1 MGYSTEA
8 QIDWVIEKWCEN
20 YEEKD
25 LFVYIPAC
33 DPWSEGAPL
42 HSCQLSA
49 PKVESTTCR
58 KCRTNLERQQFQRK
72 LYFKHYLN
80 YAITLPGS
88 KMRNSKPW
96 LNHVLGSTC
105 ESWFLRD
112 PLNFQDEKESSTLQL
127 KWIQVNHMIKCV
139 DDHVNVETN
148 AGLVYIGWRMH
159 DVNNQHQEWCP

>member
-1 MGYSTEA
+1 MRVGNNWRYVSIRNMIHKDGAFNRSSDHQLGNYRLGY
-8 QIDWVIEKWCEN
+8 WKRCEN

-88 KMRNSKPW
+88 NMRNSKPW

-105 ESWFLRD
+105 ESWNLVSVIF
-112 PLNFQDEKESSTLQL
+112 EGSTRFPRREGNHRRCNWSGF
-127 KWIQVNHMIKCV
+127 KW
-139 DDHVNVETN
+139 TT
-148 AGLVYIGWRMH
+148 W
-159 DVNNQHQEWCP
+159 